1 MSALAELTDTLIAS
15 GMTPG
20 AAAALVARAGVE
32 LAGKP
37 SRSRGGD
44 RMENYR
50 DRREAMGLPRIF
62 PAKLYQS
69 PLEERDGRQCI
80 YCRDTDNLVV
90 DHIEPLFKGG
100 TDDLRNLGFACRSC
114 NGGKAGKSLADTDMQ
129 IVVESA
135 HIAHTSYLGS
145 RGETVNCAR
154 TTAHTSEHVRGPYL
168 SSSTISQKDSVKEE
182 ERLEAPRPK
191 KASRLPADWQLE
203 QRHIDYAISKG
214 VTRERVP
221 ILGEKFKNHWWAS
234 TGKGSTSPNWF
245 LKWCTWVMN
254 EVEWNGT
261 NGSKSRHDR
270 TAQTPRNGAAGQDAI
285 LAGMGRLAARVAER
299 GASERRDR
307 EVSDDDD
314 APAGYDARL
323 V

>member
-1 MSALAELTDTLIAS
+1 MSAVAELTDTLIAF

-20 AAAALVARAGVE
+20 AAAALVARAGAE
-32 LAGKP
+32 LAVPTISKAAMRTRRWREKRPSPTVTERHAVTPENGQAEPSPTVTERHQP
-37 SRSRGGD
+37 SRGD
-44 RMENYR
+44 
-50 DRREAMGLPRIF
+50 G
-62 PAKLYQS
+62 
-69 PLEERDGRQCI
+69 
-80 YCRDTDNLVV
+80 
-90 DHIEPLFKGG
+90 
-100 TDDLRNLGFACRSC
+100 
-114 NGGKAGKSLADTDMQ
+114 
-129 IVVESA
+129 A
-135 HIAHTSYLGS
+135 HIYT
-145 RGETVNCAR
+145 
-154 TTAHTSEHVRGPYL
+154 
-168 SSSTISQKDSVKEE
+168 SSSISQKDSVKEE

-221 ILGEKFKNHWWAS
+221 VLGEKFKNHWWAA

-261 NGSKSRHDR
+261 NGSKSRQDR

-314 APAGYDARL
+314 ASAGYDARL